1 MDIEQYINQIDNI
14 SDKLIF
20 TLEDY
25 NMNDPFKI
33 DGQMLKDM
41 LELIKIKKEIIATD
55 ETRFAANIAYIKL
68 IIELNLDGETKLLLT
83 SVYIEILSAVR
94 KKEFIKSFEKYNAQQ
109 PIFQG
114 NDLLNYV
121 RNCNELISCE
131 TLEWTKQSNT
141 FKYHGKYLQTSFI
154 REELM
159 EFSFGECENYRKY
172 IRIHPYIQFE
182 SMPMMIIQEE
192 ALRPIDPHWIK
203 TLKLYKGQS
212 TGGHYF
218 IPEINEDGIID
229 EDSRLKWW
237 EHLIQGIKSL
247 EVHAQRNNSGN
258 LSMMIEE
265 INEQKQFNEYYIA
278 KCIHLDTD
286 DDAGTEIDNAFLSHI
301 DLAINVYDTN
311 AFNERKNQS
320 LANGRVVD
328 ATIRTH
334 LIRFENVPFRILTNL
349 AYLFFDSQ
357 TLTKEWLYDQFSK

>member
-1 MDIEQYINQIDNI
+1 MDIEQYIYQIDSI
-14 SDKLIF
+14 SDKLVF
-20 TLEDY
+20 TLDDDVSE
-25 NMNDPFKI
+25 PFKI
-33 DGQMLKDM
+33 DDQMLNDM
-41 LELIKIKKEIIATD
+41 LELIKIKKEIITTD
-55 ETRFAANIAYIKL
+55 EISFAANIARIKP
-68 IIELNLDGETKLLLT
+68 IIELNLDSETKLLLT
-83 SVYIEILSAVR
+83 SVYNEILNTVR

-114 NDLLNYV
+114 NDLFNYV
-121 RNCNELISCE
+121 RNCNELIDCE
-131 TLEWTKQSNT
+131 AMEWTKQSNT
-141 FKYHGKYLQTSFI
+141 FKYREKFLQTSFI
-154 REELM
+154 GEELM
-159 EFSFGECENYRKY
+159 EFSFGVCENYRKY
-172 IRIHPYIQFE
+172 IRIHPYVQFE
-182 SMPMMIIQEE
+182 DMPMMIIQEE

-218 IPEINEDGIID
+218 IPEINEDSIVD

-237 EHLIQGIKSL
+237 EHSIQGIKSL

-265 INEQKQFNEYYIA
+265 INEQKQFKEYYIA

-286 DDAGTEIDNAFLSHI
+286 NDVGTEIDNAVLSHI

-320 LANGRVVD
+320 LADGRIVD

-334 LIRFENVPFRILTNL
+334 LIRFENVPFRILINL

-357 TLTKEWLYDQFSK
+357 SLTKEWLSDQFS